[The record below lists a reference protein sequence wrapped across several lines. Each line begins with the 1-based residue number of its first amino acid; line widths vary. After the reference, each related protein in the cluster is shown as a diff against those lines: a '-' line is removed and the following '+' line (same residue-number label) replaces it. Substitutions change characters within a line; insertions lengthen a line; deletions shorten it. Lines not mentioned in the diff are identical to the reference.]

1 MPERAGKS
9 ANVKC
14 TGSAIAVLAE
24 PMSDTGDHQTY
35 QITDPTRQILD
46 RTAAVV
52 VYENG
57 VETAEEYTL
66 ERLNGKVIFATA
78 NAGRGPITIDC
89 AYLPATTVA
98 YAHEF
103 TLQKGCDILQ
113 VSKFCDEYKRKLGG
127 QKFAS
132 GTLSHWDVE
141 DPYFSLALAENKI
154 VVIEFKSHPDDK
166 PERVYAMFESNE
178 LKAAV
183 AGMQDAVVSFI
194 SNDKVLAIT
203 D

>member
-9 ANVKC
+9 ANVKN
-14 TGSAIAVLAE
+14 TGVAIAVLAE
-24 PMSDTGDHQTY
+24 PMSDSGDHKTY
-35 QITDPTRQILD
+35 QITDATRQILD

-52 VYENG
+52 VYEGG
-57 VETAEEYTL
+57 VETAEAYTL
-66 ERLNGKVIFATA
+66 ERLNGKVIFDTVDAT
-78 NAGRGPITIDC
+78 RGAITVDC

-103 TLQKGCDILQ
+103 TLQRGCDILLLP
-113 VSKFCDEYKRKLGG
+113 KFGDEYKARLGG

-132 GTLSHWDVE
+132 GTLSQWDVE
-141 DPYFSLALAENKI
+141 DTYFSLALVENKI

-166 PERVYAMFESNE
+166 PIRVYAVFESNE

-194 SNDKVLAIT
+194 SNDKVLSIT

>member
-9 ANVKC
+9 ANVKN
-14 TGSAIAVLAE
+14 TGVAVPVLAE
-24 PMSDTGDHQTY
+24 PMTDSGDHKTY
-35 QITDPTRQILD
+35 QITAAARQILD

-52 VYENG
+52 VYDDG
-57 VETAEEYTL
+57 VETVEEYTL
-66 ERLNGKVIFATA
+66 ERLNGKVIFDDVDAE
-78 NAGRGPITIDC
+78 RGPITIDC
-89 AYLPATTVA
+89 SYLPATTVA
-98 YAHEF
+98 LAHEF
-103 TLQKGCDILQ
+103 TLQKGCDILL
-113 VSKFCDEYKRKLGG
+113 VPKFGDEYKARLGG

-141 DPYFSLALAENKI
+141 DTYFSLALVQNKI
-154 VVIEFKSHPDDK
+154 VVIEFKSHPDDN
-166 PERVYAMFESNE
+166 PERVYALFESNE

>member
-1 MPERAGKS
+1 MSERAGKS
-9 ANVKC
+9 ARVKC
-14 TGSAIAVLAE
+14 TGAAIAVLSE
-24 PMSDTGDHQTY
+24 PMSDQGDHKTY
-35 QITDPTRQILD
+35 QITAATRQILD
-46 RTAAVV
+46 RTAEIT
-52 VYENG
+52 VYEDG
-57 VETAEEYTL
+57 AETSEKYTL
-66 ERLNGKVIFATA
+66 ERLNGKVIFDSVDAT
-78 NAGRGPITIDC
+78 RGVITIDC

-103 TLQKGCDILQ
+103 TLQKGCDIHL
-113 VSKFCDEYKRKLGG
+113 VPKFGDEYKARLGG

-141 DPYFSLALAENKI
+141 DAYFSLALTENRV

-166 PERVYAMFESNE
+166 PERIYALFESNE